1 MLKEKF
7 TKLENLLLLEIKN
20 FYGKRLISVVIFGS
34 VGRGAQTYN
43 SDIDILIIAEGLPN
57 GRTQRIR
64 EFESV
69 EEKIEPFIKSLRQ
82 KEGINTYISAVIK
95 SPDEAEKGS
104 PLFLDMVEDARI
116 LLDRD
121 HFFGEILGK
130 LRKRLKEL
138 GARRIWKGNA
148 WYWDLKPDY
157 KPGDIIE
164 L

>member
-7 TKLENLLLLEIKN
+7 TKLENLLLSQIKN
-20 FYGKRLISVVIFGS
+20 FYGQRLISVVVFGS

-57 GRTQRIR
+57 GRTKRIR
-64 EFESV
+64 EFESI

-95 SPDEAEKGS
+95 SPEEVEKGS

-116 LLDRD
+116 LLDKD
-121 HFFGEILGK
+121 HFFGKFLEK
-130 LRKRLKEL
+130 LEKRLKEL